1 MAMGL
6 RTAFGTLAA
15 ALALALPVQAQ
26 AQVQAQ
32 QQGYAKE
39 LEAQFDSAL
48 GTAARKPVVYQAVYK
63 SALAQRVAEIAE
75 GSAGRIG
82 VAAIDLATG
91 ERVSVLGDQRFPMA
105 STSKIAIAATF
116 LEGVEKGRWSLED
129 RFPLLVPVPSRRFS
143 SAVAPVSEG
152 QYLGARTLIE
162 QMITRSS
169 NPATDALL
177 RVVGGPKAVNAWM
190 RRAGIRE
197 FSIDRDIA
205 TLVRDDGEFNPA
217 NHIDP
222 RDSATPNAMVELL
235 ARLYQGKVLNG
246 SSRDVILG
254 AMGRT
259 ITGKRRMRALI
270 PSQARVLHKTGT
282 LSGTASD
289 IGFIE
294 TPEGHTIAIAIYVTG
309 QGTKPARDAKIAAIA
324 RALYDG
330 YGAMAPA
337 AGSGRAYANATYAS
351 GGAN

>member
-1 MAMGL
+1 MGL

-15 ALALALPVQAQ
+15 ALLLAMPSQIGAQ
-26 AQVQAQ
+26 EHTH
-32 QQGYAKE
+32 AKE
-39 LEAQFDSAL
+39 LEAQFDRAL
-48 GTAARKPVVYQAVYK
+48 GTDARKPVVYQAVYK
-63 SALAQRVAEIAE
+63 SALAQRVAEIAN
-75 GSAGRIG
+75 GSGGRIG

-116 LEGVEKGRWSLED
+116 LEGVEQGRWSLDD
-129 RFPLLVPVPSRRFS
+129 RFPLLMPVASKRFS
-143 SAVAPVSEG
+143 SAVAPVTEG
-152 QYLGARTLIE
+152 QMMSARQLIE
-162 QMITRSS
+162 IMITRS
-169 NPATDALL
+169 NNYATDALL
-177 RVVGGPKAVNAWM
+177 RVVGGPKAVTAWT
-190 RRAGIRE
+190 RRAGIRD

-217 NHIDP
+217 NHIDK
-222 RDSATPNAMVELL
+222 RDSATPLAMVDLL
-235 ARLYQGKVLNG
+235 ARIYQGQVVSPK
-246 SSRDVILG
+246 SRDVILG

-270 PSQARVLHKTGT
+270 PTDARVLHKTGT

-294 TPEGHTIAIAIYVTG
+294 TPDGHTIAMAIYVTG

-330 YGAMAPA
+330 YGAMVPAA
-337 AGSGRAYANATYAS
+337 AGSGRAYASAS
-351 GGAN
+351 YGAGSSN